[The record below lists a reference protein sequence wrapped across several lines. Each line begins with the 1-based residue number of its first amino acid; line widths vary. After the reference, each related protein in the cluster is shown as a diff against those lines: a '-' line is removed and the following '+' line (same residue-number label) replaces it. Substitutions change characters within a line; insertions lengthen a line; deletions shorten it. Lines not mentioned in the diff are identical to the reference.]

1 MSTSSAAQP
10 CIDEAITPCWKG
22 VFAIALGA
30 FTLVVTEFLP
40 IGLLPGIIKGL
51 GVSEGTAGLTV
62 TVAAALGFL
71 AAPATVLL
79 VGRLDR
85 RVVLLGFSA
94 LVIVSG
100 VMSSLATHFS
110 TLLIARMII
119 GIGVGGFWSVSITAA
134 SRLVPADK
142 VNKASSLVFAGISI
156 ASVVSI
162 PAASYIAAHYNW
174 RIAFMAASALAIVVF
189 AVQVFALPRI
199 DMQKG
204 VTARDFLALLKS
216 KKVVAI
222 YLAIIFIVSGQFC
235 GYTFVSPYLEQ
246 LAGFDANTISAV
258 LLGYGVLAVVGNF
271 VAGELAGR
279 DLHKTVY
286 ANVVLFLGS
295 LIAIA
300 AFPHH
305 FVIAIVSLLCWALS
319 WGMAPVGTQLW
330 LYNSTQ
336 HAPEAAQSMNTSVF
350 QLSITLGSLIGGVVV
365 DHVNL
370 HASMWTGAAIFGLA
384 VLTVLVVG
392 RMDALDARRP

>member
-1 MSTSSAAQP
+1 MSTSATQK
-10 CIDEAITPCWKG
+10 CMDDAIKPCWTG
-22 VFAIALGA
+22 VLTIALGA

-62 TVAAALGFL
+62 TVAAAFGFL

-79 VGRLDR
+79 VGRIDR
-85 RVVLLGFSA
+85 RVVLLSLSA
-94 LVIVSG
+94 LVIVSS
-100 VMSSLATHFS
+100 VMSSLATDFP

-134 SRLVPADK
+134 SRLVPEDK
-142 VNKASSLVFAGISI
+142 VHKASSLVFAGISI

-162 PAASYIAAHYNW
+162 PAASYIAAHYSW
-174 RIAFMAASALAIVVF
+174 RVAFMAASALAIVVF
-189 AVQVFALPRI
+189 VVQFFALPAI
-199 DMQKG
+199 EAKQG
-204 VTARDFLALLKS
+204 VTVRDFVGLLKS
-216 KKVVAI
+216 RKVVAI
-222 YLAIIFIVSGQFC
+222 YLAIVFIVSGQFC
-235 GYTFVSPYLEQ
+235 GYTFVSPYLQQ
-246 LAGFDANTISAV
+246 LARFNPNTISAA
-258 LLGYGVLAVVGNF
+258 LLGYGVLSVAGNF
-271 VAGELAGR
+271 IAGELAGR

-286 ANVVLFLGS
+286 GNVVLFLGS

-300 AFPHH
+300 ALPHH
-305 FVIAIVSLLCWALS
+305 FTIAIISLLCWALS

-330 LYNSTQ
+330 LYKSTQ

-365 DHVNL
+365 DHIDL

-384 VLTVLVVG
+384 VVMVIVVG
-392 RMDALDARRP
+392 RMDALDERAQ